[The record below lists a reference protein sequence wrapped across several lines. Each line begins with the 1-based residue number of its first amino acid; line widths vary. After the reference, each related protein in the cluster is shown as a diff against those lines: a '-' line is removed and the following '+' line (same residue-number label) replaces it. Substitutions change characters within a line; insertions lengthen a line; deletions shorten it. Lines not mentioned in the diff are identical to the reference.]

1 LGFYLKIAFIGTG
14 KMGGALLERLLNAG
28 FVSKDNVIACD
39 IDESR
44 LSELKQRLGVNI
56 SRNNRNGAR
65 FGDIIIIAVMPKQV
79 KEVLEEI
86 KPDISESKVI
96 VSVAALVPATSIE
109 NMLSSNVDIVRVMP
123 NIPSLVGSGFNLV
136 SFGRFIKAEEKE
148 RIRKML
154 SFLGEYR
161 EIGEDK
167 MELYTVICAM
177 GPTYF
182 FPFLDTLVSFGI
194 ENELDEKAARDA
206 ACLTLKGTADMVL
219 KTSKPIEEL
228 KNMIGSQ
235 PLKDREEELK
245 LTFKE
250 ALNKTLSE
258 LKAISKKLT

>member
-1 LGFYLKIAFIGTG
+1 LKIAIIGAG

-28 FVSKDNVIACD
+28 FVSKGNIIACD

-44 LSELKQRLGVNI
+44 LIELKQRLGVNI
-56 SRNNRNGAR
+56 SRNNRDGAK
-65 FGDIIIIAVMPKQV
+65 FGEIIIIAVMPKLV

-86 KPDISESKVI
+86 KPNIESKVI
-96 VSVAALVPATSIE
+96 VSVAASVPITFIE
-109 NMLSSNVDIVRVMP
+109 NILGGNVSVVRVMP

-136 SFGRFIKAEEKE
+136 SFGKSVKAEERE
-148 RIRKML
+148 QIGKML

-161 EIGEDK
+161 EIDEDK
-167 MELYTVICAM
+167 MELYTVICAA

-194 ENELDEKAARDA
+194 ENGLDEKAAREA
-206 ACLTLKGTADMVL
+206 VCLTLKGSADMVL

-228 KNMIGSQ
+228 KNMIGLQ
-235 PLKDREEELK
+235 PLRLREEELK
-245 LTFKE
+245 LMLKE

-258 LKAISKKLT
+258 LKAMSKKNI